1 MGGPLFLGT
10 GKTTYAN
17 IASCK
22 IARKS
27 TSTSESFSEDLLRTS
42 GATKRIP
49 VTDVNPTR
57 AFITLSL
64 HWRKGRRNFCAA
76 RRTGHVKAAMDPLLT
91 RIVCSMMINRA

>member
-1 MGGPLFLGT
+1 MTLASVLKIVTRHAMGGPLFLGT

-27 TSTSESFSEDLLRTS
+27 TSTSGSFSEDLVHTS
-42 GATKRIP
+42 EATERIP

-57 AFITLSL
+57 AFITLSSL
-64 HWRKGRRNFCAA
+64 LEERK
-76 RRTGHVKAAMDPLLT
+76 T
-91 RIVCSMMINRA
+91 